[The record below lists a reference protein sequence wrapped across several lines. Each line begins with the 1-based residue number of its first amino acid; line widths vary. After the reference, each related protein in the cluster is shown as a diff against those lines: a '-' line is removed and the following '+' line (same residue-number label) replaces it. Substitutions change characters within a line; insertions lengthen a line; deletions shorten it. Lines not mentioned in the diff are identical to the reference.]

1 MRVKDSYRRKFESS
15 RGLFQKPV
23 TFSASTLHL
32 LVRFLQICCE
42 SSEIFDECMNDTKTT
57 DNIRTI

>member
-15 RGLFQKPV
+15 KGLFQKPV

-42 SSEIFDECMNDTKTT
+42 SSEIFDECMNDT
-57 DNIRTI
+57 